1 MKHILRFIV
10 IILLPCSVM
19 ANDFIGE
26 WIVTGIENT
35 DDFPWEQQVKYPKS
49 FKIEVA
55 GSGLKGTY
63 KDQYDHECAFDL
75 ITLINNGA
83 ELLLTNC
90 GSTKSQIAWSPVH
103 KVKFKDGKLQG
114 LVITNQLLFKWS
126 AVRAGTGSNK
136 ASNPTP

>member
-1 MKHILRFIV
+1 
-10 IILLPCSVM
+10 M

-26 WIVTGIENT
+26 WVVTGIEKT
-35 DDFPWEQQVKYPKS
+35 DDFPWEHQIKYPKWFS
-49 FKIEVA
+49 IEA
-55 GSGLKGTY
+55 TANGLKGTY

-75 ITLINNGA
+75 ITEINNGA

-90 GSTKSQIAWSPVH
+90 GSTKSPIAWSPVH

-114 LVITNQLLFKWS
+114 LLVIHQLLFKWS
-126 AVRAGTGSNK
+126 AVRASAGSNK